1 MARVLYSGVNEYGQP
16 SEVMLGCA
24 IGDIIPHFGS
34 TPPPGTLV
42 CDGSEVSREAY
53 AELYEEIGALVGQGD
68 GSTTFNLPDLR
79 GKWMMGADE
88 ERRAG
93 TEIAEGLPNIKGEF
107 HALFNDGTGALIFTQ
122 QLVGGA
128 FYLTNSKVQI
138 PSNLY
143 LSRANAAI
151 STGVGI
157 VTDEDSGNTVVLDC
171 SRVSAIYEDNAHV
184 QPASVAVLPC
194 IVYE

>member
-1 MARVLYSGVNEYGQP
+1 MARVLYSGVDEHGQP

-53 AELYEEIGALVGQGD
+53 AELYQEIGSLVGQGD

-79 GKWMMGADE
+79 GKWMMGADAERAAGE
-88 ERRAG
+88 EV
-93 TEIAEGLPNIKGEF
+93 AEGLPNITGKV
-107 HALFNDGTGALIFTQ
+107 LFC
-122 QLVGGA
+122 
-128 FYLTNSKVQI
+128 S
-138 PSNLY
+138 PP
-143 LSRANAAI
+143 
-151 STGVGI
+151 
-157 VTDEDSGNTVVLDC
+157 DSGINIIRSTEGC
-171 SRVSAIYEDNAHV
+171 FSSAHEEANENGELAFNPAIQPTNRNLLSFNAGNDSAVYGASAHV
-184 QPASVAVLPC
+184 TPASVAVLPC